1 MISVSPV
8 SFFRS
13 VPLVSAPSMR
23 RNLVPLLLV
32 PLVLF
37 FFVRA
42 TSAHALGAEA
52 PRWKIVA
59 TTDPTHIAP
68 GSPAN
73 EVQQLTVNATGGTFT
88 ISPGIVPDRCAVSAV
103 TPAIPYNAS
112 AAEVQT
118 ALGEACEFLEGRVTV
133 TGGPVGKPA
142 TVNNEP
148 YTITFTGKEPGEEPG
163 AGPLA
168 GLLGVHSGALAGSA
182 TVKEVTKGQYI
193 PQLVVTATNV
203 GGASTD
209 GSTITMNDVLPT
221 VTGLT
226 ATGIEGWDAYHSGFV
241 FFPGTASSPMSCL
254 APPTLTCTY
263 AGKVDPGDILVMTIN
278 LAAEPSAPVGT
289 SANHASVE
297 GGGALEASTTDPVDL
312 SSVPAGFGPD
322 PSSVFVE
329 PSTTQAGAHANVTT
343 AFTLNTKEAHEA
355 VGNVKD
361 VHADLPPGL
370 VGNTVGLPRCVDSKI
385 IEELEHPEVCP
396 TDTVVGMAV
405 VTLAQAG
412 ANGRSSQ
419 TIVAPVF
426 NIAPAP
432 GEPAAFAFNAFFFP
446 VRLDTSVLSNGNYG
460 VRVSVAGISQAAV
473 TLSSWVTIWG
483 VPADHNGPGG
493 DLSFYNVV
501 AEKGSF
507 GGPNPGQT
515 RVPLLSDPQQCGPL
529 LGEISADSWASPGV
543 FASSGP
549 VAMEPMTGCE
559 QLSLESSFSM
569 LPDTLQAG
577 VPAGYVFD
585 LNVPQHNDPEGL
597 ASPDVKDV
605 RLMLPAGV
613 VVNPSAAT
621 GLKACSDAQFF
632 GPSRGKQEPASLG
645 ECPREAQIGKVR
657 VKSPALEEA
666 LEGQVYLAEPECN
679 PCTPEDAQD
688 GKMIRLFLQVVS
700 EGEGG
705 IVVKLAGKGSID
717 QQTGQIT
724 TTFENNPQLPFDS
737 LKLELGG
744 GPRATLANPR
754 KCGSVASNLDL
765 TPWSAPFTPDSTPS
779 YGFEINQNCFGPQFN
794 PSFVAGLTNLQAGE
808 YGPFTLAFGRS
819 DQDQFIGGL
828 ELKTPPGLLGSLA
841 HVPLCPEPQA
851 SQGTCGPQSLIG
863 HTQVLTGP
871 GADPFLVSGGQVFL
885 TEGYKGAPFGLSIV
899 VPAVAGP
906 YTLAGTTGHGTVVVR
921 AQILI
926 DPNTAALT
934 VKSDPLPSVL
944 DGIPLQLKVVNVTID
959 RPEFMFGPTN
969 CSKLQ
974 ITGTLASTEGTSAP
988 AASPFQVTNC
998 ASLRFKPK
1006 FTVSTSGRTSKENG
1020 ASLNVKLTYP
1030 NEPQG
1035 AEANIHS
1042 VKVDLPKQLPSRL
1055 TTLQKACTAV
1065 QFEAN
1070 PAGCPAA
1077 SIVGHAKATTPL
1089 LPVPVE
1095 GPAYFVSHGGEA
1107 FPSLILV
1114 LQGYGVTVDLVGTTF
1129 ISKAGITSSTFKTV
1143 PDVPVGSFEL
1153 TLPQGRFSALTA
1165 NGNLCRP
1172 TKIVTVRKRVPR
1184 RVHGRV
1190 VHVLRPVKR
1199 MVAQPLVM
1207 PTGFV
1212 AQNGAQFTQMTK
1224 IAVTGCTT
1232 NVQKKRKSAKKASAH
1247 RRGKDRAARRS

>member
-1 MISVSPV
+1 M
-8 SFFRS
+8 
-13 VPLVSAPSMR
+13 SA
-23 RNLVPLLLV
+23 
-32 PLVLF
+32 
-37 FFVRA
+37 A
-42 TSAHALGAEA
+42 SAIADEA
-52 PRWKIVA
+52 PRWDIVS
-59 TTDPTHIAP
+59 TTSPTNLAP
-68 GSPAN
+68 NSPRN
-73 EVQQLTVNATGGTFT
+73 EEQQLTVDATEGTFT
-88 ISPGIVPDRCAVSAV
+88 LTFLPAAGACATQAE
-103 TPAIPYNAS
+103 TTAPIPFNAT
-112 AAEVQT
+112 AAKVQE
-118 ALGEACEFLEGRVTV
+118 ALEALLECIGEGNVVV
-133 TGGPVGKPA
+133 TGGPGGADPYAVTFVGARGNRAFPLMKADASGLDGGTA
-142 TVNNEP
+142 TVTEVARGGRPP
-148 YTITFTGKEPGEEPG
+148 Y
-163 AGPLA
+163 
-168 GLLGVHSGALAGSA
+168 LL
-182 TVKEVTKGQYI
+182 VK
-193 PQLVVTATNV
+193 ATNV
-203 GGASTD
+203 GGTATD
-209 GSTITMNDVLPT
+209 GSTVTLNATLPASLTAASISGFDAYASGFGVGGFGRAAMSCSPLPT
-221 VTGLT
+221 LSCSYSGAVT
-226 ATGIEGWDAYHSGFV
+226 
-241 FFPGTASSPMSCL
+241 
-254 APPTLTCTY
+254 
-263 AGKVDPGDILVMTIN
+263 PGDILVMRVN
-278 LAAEPSAPVGT
+278 LSVEAESLTSGEVEAQVVGGGAGEASTSAPVTVG
-289 SANHASVE
+289 
-297 GGGALEASTTDPVDL
+297 DI
-312 SSVPAGFGPD
+312 PAPFGPV
-322 PSSVFVE
+322 PGTVGAAL
-329 PSTTQAGAHANVTT
+329 STSQAGAHANVTT
-343 AFTLNTKEAHEA
+343 SFTMATNEPST
-355 VGNVKD
+355 D
-361 VHADLPPGL
+361 VPADVRDVRFDLPPGL
-370 VGNTVGLPRCVDSKI
+370 VGNTVGLPRCTMGKVVKLNS
-385 IEELEHPEVCP
+385 EPNGCP
-396 TDTVVGMAV
+396 SDTMVGMAV
-405 VTLAQAG
+405 VTLTG
-412 ANGRSSQ
+412 DLDF
-419 TIVAPVF
+419 IVPVY

-432 GEPAAFAFNAFFFP
+432 GEPAAFAFSADNLP
-446 VRLDTSVLSNGNYG
+446 VRLDTSVLSDGDYA
-460 VRVSVAGISQAAV
+460 VRVTVSGIRQESA
-473 TLSSWVTIWG
+473 TLASSITIWG
-483 VPADHNGPGG
+483 VPADHSGPGEDDTTYG
-493 DLSFYNVV
+493 Q
-501 AEKGSF
+501 SF
-507 GGPNPGQT
+507 GDPNPGQT
-515 RVPLLSDPQQCGPL
+515 RVPLLTNPQTCEGPL
-529 LGEISADSWASPGV
+529 NASMLADSWLNPGNFV
-543 FASSGP
+543 ASGP
-549 VAMEPMTGCE
+549 VAMGTLTGCE
-559 QLSLESSFSM
+559 LLSLESSFTM
-569 LPDTLQAG
+569 LPDTLEAG
-577 VPAGYVFD
+577 APAGYSFD
-585 LNVPQHNDPEGL
+585 LNIPQRNEPDAL
-597 ASPDVKDV
+597 ATPDVKDV
-605 RLMLPAGV
+605 KLMLPAGV
-613 VVNPSAAT
+613 VVNPSAAW
-621 GLKACSDAQFF
+621 GLKACSDTEFF
-632 GPSRGKQEPASLG
+632 GSGPREQQPAQIG
-645 ECPREAQIGKVR
+645 ACPREAQVGKVR
-657 VKSPALEEA
+657 VKSPALEEE

-688 GKMIRLFLQVVS
+688 GRMIRLFLQVVS

-717 QQTGQIT
+717 QTTGQIT

-754 KCGSVASNLDL
+754 KCGPVTSNLDL
-765 TPWSAPFTPDSTPS
+765 TPWSTPFTPDSTPT
-779 YGFEINQNCFGPQFN
+779 YGFEVNQNCFGPRFS
-794 PSFVAGLTNLQAGE
+794 PSFTAGLTNLQAGE

-819 DQDQFIGGL
+819 DQDQFVSGV

-851 SQGTCGPQSLIG
+851 SQGTCGQESLIG

-871 GADPFLVSGGQVFL
+871 GADPFLVTGGQVFL

-934 VKSDPLPSVL
+934 VKSDPLPTVL

-988 AASPFQVTNC
+988 VASPFQVTNC
-998 ASLRFKPK
+998 ASLQFKPK

-1030 NEPQG
+1030 NAPQG

-1055 TTLQKACTAV
+1055 TTLQKACTAA

-1199 MVAQPLVM
+1199 TVAQPLVM

-1232 NVQKKRKSAKKASAH
+1232 NVKKKGKSAKKAST
-1247 RRGKDRAARRS
+1247 RRHGKDRARRS